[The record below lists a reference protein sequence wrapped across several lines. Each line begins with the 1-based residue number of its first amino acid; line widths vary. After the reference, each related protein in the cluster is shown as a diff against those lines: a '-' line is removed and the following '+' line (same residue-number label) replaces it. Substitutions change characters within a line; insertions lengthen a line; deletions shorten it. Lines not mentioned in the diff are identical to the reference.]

1 MRRALK
7 LTLLPLFAIAIA
19 LPAAAADN
27 GFYLGGSAANSA
39 IDTGQLG
46 DVKINDN
53 ANGYKVF
60 GGYRF
65 LTFLGVE
72 GSYVDLGEVKG
83 SSVPGTEGTA
93 KINGWQGHVMGYV
106 PFGIGD
112 IFAKAGVYSWNGDF
126 TTTTN
131 NINTK
136 TSKSGSDPAYG
147 VGLQFR
153 IKSWAIRGEG
163 EYIDIKS
170 ADKVYVYSVGA
181 SYTF

>member
-1 MRRALK
+1 MKRVLNLLLTAALA
-7 LTLLPLFAIAIA
+7 LLIA

-27 GFYLGGSAANSA
+27 GFYLGGSFANSA
-39 IDTGQLG
+39 IDTGSLG
-46 DVKINDN
+46 DVKINEN

-72 GSYVDLGEVKG
+72 ASYVDLGSVKG
-83 SSVPGTEGTA
+83 TPTPGTEAEA
-93 KINGWQGHVMGYV
+93 KINGWTGHVTGYV

-126 TTTTN
+126 KAIAN
-131 NINTK
+131 SI
-136 TSKSGSDPAYG
+136 TSKSSKSGTDPAYG

-153 IKSWAIRGEG
+153 IKSWAIRGEA

-170 ADKVYVYSVGA
+170 ADKVYVYSVGG